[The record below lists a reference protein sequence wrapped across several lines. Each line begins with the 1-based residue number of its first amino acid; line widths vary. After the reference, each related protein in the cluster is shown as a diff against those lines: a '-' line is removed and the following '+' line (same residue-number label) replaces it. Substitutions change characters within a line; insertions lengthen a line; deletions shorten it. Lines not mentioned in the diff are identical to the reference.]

1 MAKLYWRVLVDGK
14 WTWKA
19 ATNDNTIII
28 SPAVEAVMMHEG
40 PENAWVELNYN
51 NPEAEEE

>member
-1 MAKLYWRVLVDGK
+1 MAKLYWRVKVNDV
-14 WTWKA
+14 WTWVA